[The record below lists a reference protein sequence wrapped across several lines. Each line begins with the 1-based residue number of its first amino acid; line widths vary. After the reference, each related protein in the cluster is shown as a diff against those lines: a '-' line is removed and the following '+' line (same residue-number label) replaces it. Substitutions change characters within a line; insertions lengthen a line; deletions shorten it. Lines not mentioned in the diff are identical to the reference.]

1 MSAPSSRP
9 RDRAG
14 CTVGE
19 GLSHAGK
26 SGVRGTAIA
35 KKALREKG
43 EVKRVKRESKRE
55 SEREWKR
62 KNLYS

>member
-9 RDRAG
+9 RVRAG

-19 GLSHAGK
+19 ERSHAGK

-35 KKALREKG
+35 KKALKEKG
-43 EVKRVKRESKRE
+43 KVKKSK
-55 SEREWKR
+55 KR
-62 KNLYS
+62 KQKRK